1 MFNLIIGGKIMTT
14 DLFSALANLSNGT
27 FVSVISATEPKLL
40 KRGNPL
46 AGAKVV
52 KLTKAVLQF
61 GYSYENAVNNRIEKI
76 NSYIDENDMFDGEIV
91 YDIIEKPNFEAEGLP
106 WGSWVEGFE
115 NKIIEH
121 KGELYAR
128 FYEKKNDHRE
138 VIYLVNG
145 EMASDE
151 EIAIIKQFTPKSYS
165 NRQAEVGI
173 EDYADQVKPRT
184 YKFSSIVSLKC
195 GAIGYQRAIEVVG
208 A

>member
-1 MFNLIIGGKIMTT
+1 MFNLNIGGKIMTT

-46 AGAKVV
+46 AGVKVV

-61 GYSYENAVNNRIEKI
+61 GYSYENAVNNRIEG
-76 NSYIDENDMFDGEIV
+76 D
-91 YDIIEKPNFEAEGLP
+91 FEAEGLP
-106 WGSWVEGFE
+106 WGSWVKGFE

-121 KGELYAR
+121 NGELYAR

-145 EMASDE
+145 EIASDE

>member
-1 MFNLIIGGKIMTT
+1 MMTNLFDI
-14 DLFSALANLSNGT
+14 LANINAAS

-61 GYSYENAVNNRIEKI
+61 GYSYENAVNNRTEEEFK
-76 NSYIDENDMFDGEIV
+76 
-91 YDIIEKPNFEAEGLP
+91 AEGLP
-106 WGSWVEGFE
+106 WGKWVEGFE
-115 NKIIEH
+115 NKILEH
-121 KGELYAR
+121 NGELYAR

-145 EMASDE
+145 EIASE
-151 EIAIIKQFTPKSYS
+151 EEVAIIKQFTPKSYS

-173 EDYADQVKPRT
+173 EEYADQVKPRT
-184 YKFSSIVSLKC
+184 YKFSSIVGLKC
-195 GAIGYQRAIEVVG
+195 GTIEYHKESEMVVVY
-208 A
+208 

>member
-1 MFNLIIGGKIMTT
+1 MATNLFDI
-14 DLFSALANLSNGT
+14 LANINAAS
-27 FVSVISATEPKLL
+27 FVSVVSMTEPKMN

-46 AGAKVV
+46 ANANVV

-91 YDIIEKPNFEAEGLP
+91 YDIIEKPNFKSESLP
-106 WGSWVEGFE
+106 WGKWVEGFE
-115 NKIIEH
+115 NKILEH
-121 KGELYAR
+121 KGEYYAR

-138 VIYLVNG
+138 VYYLVNG
-145 EMASDE
+145 ELATE
-151 EIAIIKQFTPKSYS
+151 EEVAIIKQFTPKSYS

-184 YKFSSIVSLKC
+184 YKFSSIVGLKC
-195 GAIGYQRAIEVVG
+195 GTIEYHKESEMV
-208 A
+208 AAY